1 MLLPRE
7 PIRYT
12 RPSSVVCHANPVHN
26 TLGTESCSWKI
37 RHGCQFEYRC
47 IFANF
52 AVTIENHL
60 MKIIEEPLTMNELKA
75 IAANTFGDMVK
86 AVADVD
92 KGLLCIDAELHSD
105 MEIFLIEQGSL
116 QENLW
121 GFNIYPDLEKDECIE
136 FDSLINIRPWQNN
149 RSRDIEDEGIRKKIT
164 DLTFSKIIF

>member
-1 MLLPRE
+1 MQR
-7 PIRYT
+7 RVSHT
-12 RPSSVVCHANPVHN
+12 VKWGSVHGQVS
-26 TLGTESCSWKI
+26 LKI
-37 RHGCQFEYRC
+37 RFVGQFGYRNN
-47 IFANF
+47 FANF
-52 AVTIENHL
+52 AKSIENRL
-60 MKIIEEPLTMNELKA
+60 MKIIEEPITRNELKA

-86 AVADVD
+86 AVADIN

-105 MEIFLIEQGSL
+105 MEKSLIEQGSL

-149 RSRDIEDEGIRKKIT
+149 RGRDIEDEGIRKKIT

>member
-1 MLLPRE
+1 
-7 PIRYT
+7 
-12 RPSSVVCHANPVHN
+12 
-26 TLGTESCSWKI
+26 
-37 RHGCQFEYRC
+37 
-47 IFANF
+47 
-52 AVTIENHL
+52 
-60 MKIIEEPLTMNELKA
+60 MNELKA